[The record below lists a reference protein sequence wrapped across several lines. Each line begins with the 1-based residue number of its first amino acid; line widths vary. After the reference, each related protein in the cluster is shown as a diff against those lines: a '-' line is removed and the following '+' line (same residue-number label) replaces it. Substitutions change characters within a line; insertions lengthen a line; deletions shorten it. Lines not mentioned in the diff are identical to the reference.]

1 MCIESA
7 YGQKSTKHSPYQF
20 TSTTN
25 QHLDSHRVLRDITE
39 LNTLTHAI
47 TSFAML
53 HKTEILCH
61 IGLVERT
68 IQQICSPNHSRV
80 PHLIRS
86 RPTYTSP
93 NQARLPAPGDHH
105 ILNQFVQPPTSHL
118 TSSFTPW
125 FLARPWSDLR
135 LYVTPSS
142 TIAGTID
149 EYASSQIRRVSLWPK
164 PKLISK
170 ATLLQP
176 HPRIVEMWEEQQIE
190 RKTGAQRIEQNVNRF
205 MG

>member
-93 NQARLPAPGDHH
+93 NQAR
-105 ILNQFVQPPTSHL
+105 
-118 TSSFTPW
+118 
-125 FLARPWSDLR
+125 DLR